1 MHEDDVDKTVEALT
15 DAAIGKRDLKI
26 ENRYRCKDGSFIW
39 VDWNVLALAEEN
51 TFYTSGRDITDKSG
65 DSSSS
70 KQEKTIYSWTDEGGK
85 IHYSDKE
92 PQ

>member
-51 TFYTSGRDITDKSG
+51 TFYTSGRDITERKQTEVERRRKGYNG
-65 DSSSS
+65 D
-70 KQEKTIYSWTDEGGK
+70 
-85 IHYSDKE
+85 
-92 PQ
+92 PVVAR